1 MKIYTGCDIIEVQRI
16 RDAILIPNFILKVY
30 TDKEKKY
37 CESKKGDM
45 KYQHYAARFAAKE
58 AVYKALSEILN
69 DKYQIS
75 YKNIEITNLESG
87 RPKVEIIGVDL
98 KKTQID
104 VSLSHLQEY
113 AMATCVVKVG

>member
-16 RDAILIPNFILKVY
+16 RDAILTPNFTLKVY
-30 TDKEKKY
+30 TDKEKDF

-58 AVYKALSEILN
+58 AVYKAISELLD

-87 RPKVEIIGVDL
+87 KPRVEIIGLNL
-98 KKTQID
+98 KKTEID
-104 VSLSHLQEY
+104 VSLSHIKEY
-113 AMATCVVKVG
+113 AIATCIVKVG